1 MSALESLH
9 SLTERRHP
17 TVMEILLLLR
27 KLERKG
33 FDIIF
38 CWVPGHVGI
47 LGNEQADNAARSLSD
62 HMQHPVCYH
71 ELKAPILRYIHS
83 VWQETWDQQVIS
95 KLHYIHPSITH
106 WTAVP
111 IRRPDVCLTR
121 LRIGHTR
128 LTHRHLLLGESPPV
142 CDFCHYLFGGVTVES
157 CTSPVWD
164 RSSINNA
171 KLGTRCFAN
180 RKCDSVGIIFVIRK
194 CTILD
199 RELQGKVIK

>member
-47 LGNEQADNAARSLSD
+47 LGNEQAARSMSD
-62 HMQHPVCYH
+62 HMQQPVCYH
-71 ELKAPILRYIHS
+71 DLKASILRYIHS
-83 VWQETWDQQVIS
+83 VWQETWDQQVIN

-106 WTAVP
+106 WAAVP
-111 IRRPDVCLTR
+111 IRRPDDRLTR

-128 LTHRHLLLGESPPV
+128 LTHRHLLLGENPPHV
-142 CDFCHYLFGGVTVES
+142 DVSNMF
-157 CTSPVWD
+157 
-164 RSSINNA
+164 NNA
-171 KLGTRCFAN
+171 HARGFRKPKESAEVRKTFLKRLGRNFQNA
-180 RKCDSVGIIFVIRK
+180 
-194 CTILD
+194 
-199 RELQGKVIK
+199 